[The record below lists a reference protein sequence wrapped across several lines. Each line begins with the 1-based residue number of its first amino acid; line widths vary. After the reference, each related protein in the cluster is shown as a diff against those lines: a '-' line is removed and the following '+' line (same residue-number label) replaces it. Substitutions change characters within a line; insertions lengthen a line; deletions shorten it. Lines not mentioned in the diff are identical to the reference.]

1 MIRLQYKG
9 RINKAKFSS
18 RGLVY
23 ILSDQAARLLPALQR
38 LCQFPV
44 ESQPMEEAAQE
55 VYPIPSLVV
64 DTPPPECFS
73 RLHITP
79 ACPLQATHSAYFVD
93 GVAVTG
99 WCGAMI
105 KNGLLL
111 TVCPDHNWAGS
122 IRLRP
127 YFMRT
132 LPASRPY
139 YNLMASIP
147 GRDHVF
153 HWLFDAILPFIA
165 FVESGKA
172 GNDIGLIVNAKQ
184 SEIQKLT
191 IGFLKERYGIHAI
204 EPVSEA
210 QGVFVPHCR
219 TSGHGL
225 PRGLQSPLALA
236 LLDDLA
242 RFIAGD
248 SGLKK
253 SAKRIFVSRDDARL
267 RRVLNERDLLLE
279 LNARGYER
287 VTLRGMPLAQQVAL
301 FLNAEAIAGPHGAG
315 LTHISWCRPGT
326 KVTEFFPDPDAGRK
340 VRNASSDFWLIS
352 CQRKLNHS
360 CHFGG
365 PVRNIAD
372 GFTIPRETLIGALE
386 A

>member
-23 ILSDQAARLLPALQR
+23 VLSDQAARLLPLLQR

-44 ESQPMEEAAQE
+44 ESQSMEEAAEE
-55 VYPIPSLVV
+55 VYPIPSLAVV
-64 DTPPPECFS
+64 TPPPECFS
-73 RLHITP
+73 KLHIAP
-79 ACPLQATHSAYFVD
+79 ACPLQATHNVYFLD

-147 GRDHVF
+147 ARGHVF
-153 HWLFDAILPFIA
+153 HWLFDSILPFIA

-210 QGVFVPHCR
+210 QGVFVPQCR
-219 TSGHGL
+219 TSGYGL
-225 PRGLQSPLALA
+225 PRGLQSPLALG

-248 SGLKK
+248 SGLKE
-253 SAKRIFVSRDDARL
+253 SAKRIFISRDDARL
-267 RRVLNERDLLLE
+267 RRVLNEREIL
-279 LNARGYER
+279 
-287 VTLRGMPLAQQVAL
+287 P
-301 FLNAEAIAGPHGAG
+301 
-315 LTHISWCRPGT
+315 
-326 KVTEFFPDPDAGRK
+326 
-340 VRNASSDFWLIS
+340 
-352 CQRKLNHS
+352 
-360 CHFGG
+360 
-365 PVRNIAD
+365 
-372 GFTIPRETLIGALE
+372 
-386 A
+386 